1 MLVLLH
7 RRHNSLFTFDFF
19 STSVHSI
26 LRADDIHNQYYVA
39 LHKAT
44 YLFLQPLFYR
54 ICDLIIGFNLNG
66 LLLFRDRCKHLIEMI
81 SFRFIP
87 KMFTDIFDN
96 DAGLT
101 AR

>member
-1 MLVLLH
+1 M
-7 RRHNSLFTFDFF
+7 
-19 STSVHSI
+19 HSI

-96 DAGLT
+96 DAGMT